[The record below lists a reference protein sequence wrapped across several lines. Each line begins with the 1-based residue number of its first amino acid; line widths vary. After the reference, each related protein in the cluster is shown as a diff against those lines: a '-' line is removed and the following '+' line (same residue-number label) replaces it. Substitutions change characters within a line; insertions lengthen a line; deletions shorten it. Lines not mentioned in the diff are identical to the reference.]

1 MPRSAKRFEAGVGA
15 ASAPPRRRRHA
26 GARSAAGGA
35 MYDDVLTAADRRERL
50 GAAVAAL
57 ADLDRS
63 PQERLDRALSL
74 FRRAFR
80 DEPAAGPVRD
90 AFRRVYEAIGDPP
103 YGTPIAIGVDA
114 LSADERA
121 AVATALVDLLVAVVA
136 AGPDVGAGS
145 AAA

>member
-1 MPRSAKRFEAGVGA
+1 
-15 ASAPPRRRRHA
+15 
-26 GARSAAGGA
+26 
-35 MYDDVLTAADRRERL
+35 MYDDVLTPADRRERL
-50 GAAVAAL
+50 TGAVAAL

-80 DEPAAGPVRD
+80 DEPPAGPVRD

-103 YGTPIAIGVDA
+103 YGTPIAVTVAA

-121 AVATALVDLLVAVVA
+121 SVAAALVGLLVAVVLA
-136 AGPDVGAGS
+136 EPDV
-145 AAA
+145 AAAA